1 MRKFLRLRLS
11 LLWLV
16 LAVAAC
22 AVALVFHRLYA
33 TARDEIA
40 AQTAAAV
47 AQERA
52 RAVDLVSR
60 YAEEVRRTTVAE
72 LAAFHVDGLERTL
85 RRWDEMNEI
94 VVGTFLWDPQRG
106 AFDVS
111 APAGALQG
119 EELEAYVRSLRE
131 WRSTHSGGEAVP
143 AFPLGGFRTVSYH
156 LLGNPKFEES
166 TLGYQGENLD
176 LLAQS
181 GHTAD
186 PWAGWAGNLVDPAA
200 PWTFW
205 YQPGPD
211 APIRGCFVDIVPL
224 VNRLRAELAAGGEA
238 GVVLEAWANRGPD
251 QGQVGAGLPAYR
263 LVVEPGEALRTKAG
277 DARLAGVV
285 GALLLGFFLGGGA
298 LLTVY
303 SRSRSREAERKISF
317 VAQVSHE
324 LRTPLTSIRM
334 FADLLAEPGLPE
346 AKRLK
351 FAGTISRES
360 LRLGAL
366 IERLLAFNALAKGG
380 NKVVGVPVD
389 VGAAVRETLEE
400 MTAALAAA
408 GLCTE
413 IALPAEPAIARSE
426 DSALKQALI
435 NLLDNAIKYARGS
448 GAVRIGVTTGG
459 DCIRILVADA
469 GPGIPRAIRDRLFEP
484 FVQGGQTVTTKDPGV
499 GLGLS
504 IARGLLRQ
512 TGGDLVSLP
521 AERGAAFEIRLV
533 SETDQSK
540 PISQK
545 QTKGKGT
552 E

>member
-1 MRKFLRLRLS
+1 MRTFLRHRFW
-11 LLWLV
+11 LLWVV

-60 YAEEVRRTTVAE
+60 YAEEVRRTTVTE
-72 LAAFHVDGLERTL
+72 LAGFHVDGLERAL
-85 RRWDEMNEI
+85 RRWDETNEI

-106 AFDVS
+106 GEGLMV
-111 APAGALQG
+111 PAGALPAA
-119 EELEAYVRSLRE
+119 ELLALVRRLRE
-131 WRSTHSGGEAVP
+131 WRATRPGNGAAPVLVSE
-143 AFPLGGFRTVSYH
+143 GFRTASYP
-156 LLGNPKFEES
+156 LLGNPQFAET
-166 TLGYQGENLD
+166 TLGYQQENLD
-176 LLAQS
+176 LAAQA
-181 GHTAD
+181 GLLVD
-186 PWAGWAGNLVDPAA
+186 PWAGWAGNLTDPAA
-200 PWTFW
+200 PWAFW

-211 APIRGCFVDIVPL
+211 APIRGCFVDSVPL
-224 VNRLRAELAAGGEA
+224 VNRLRADLAVGGKA
-238 GVVLEAWANRGPD
+238 RVVLEPWANRGPD

-263 LVVEPGEALRTKAG
+263 LVVAPGEALRTKAG
-277 DARLAGVV
+277 DARLVGLV
-285 GALLLGFFLGGGA
+285 GALLLGLFLGGGA
-298 LLTVY
+298 LLTVH
-303 SRSRSREAERKISF
+303 SRGRSREAERKISF

-360 LRLGAL
+360 QRLGGL

-380 NKVVGVPVD
+380 NKVAGGPVD
-389 VGAAVRETLEE
+389 VVATVRETLEE
-400 MTAALAAA
+400 LALSLAVA

-413 IALPAEPAIARSE
+413 LALPAAPVIAHGE
-426 DSALKQALI
+426 ASALKQALI
-435 NLLDNAIKYARGS
+435 NLLDNAGKYARGS
-448 GAVRIGVTTGG
+448 GVVRLEVTAGTDG
-459 DCIRILVADA
+459 IRIRVADS

-521 AERGAAFEIRLV
+521 AERGAVFEIRLAGEA
-533 SETDQSK
+533 SQAK
-540 PISQK
+540 PIAQP
-545 QTKGKGT
+545 GPRGT
-552 E
+552 EGL